1 MAKKEQKEKS
11 IEETLW
17 ESANKL
23 RGSVEPSEYKHV
35 VLSLIFLKYAFDRFV
50 ERRDELIAEGKEAFV
65 NQPVFYNAKNVFYL
79 SEASRWDYLMENA
92 KQNDI
97 AIKIDAAL
105 AQVEKD
111 NLALKG
117 ALPSNYYSGL
127 GLDRTKLASLLD
139 VIGKIDTQK
148 DREHDLIGRVYEY
161 FLGKFAI
168 AEGKGKGEYYTPKTI
183 VNLIAEMIQPY
194 RGKIYD
200 PCCGSGGMFVQ
211 SMKFI
216 EAHHGNKKDISVY
229 GQEYTNTTYKLAKMN
244 LAIRGIACNL
254 GEKAA
259 DTFHDDQHKDL
270 KADFIMANPPF
281 NQKAWRAENELTNDP
296 RWHGYDVPPT
306 SNANYGWILNI
317 VSKLSTN
324 GMAGFL
330 LANGALSGDG
340 TELNIRR
347 QLLKNHLV
355 EAIVILP
362 RNMFYSTDISVT
374 LWILAGNRK
383 ARTVEQ
389 NGELVK
395 YRNRENEVLFIDLRQ
410 WGEPFEKKYIQFTL
424 EQISQIAENFHN
436 WQREG
441 YEQTYRNVPEYC
453 YSATLEEIEGKG
465 WSLVPS
471 KYIEFKSRDEGI
483 DFDSKMKELQA
494 EMKELLKQKYD
505 GYHFSEK
512 MTDIYNPFS
521 LLNSFAQQRL
531 DDYWFR
537 SGTPSYLLRLLNH
550 SEENLD
556 ELTNRYYEPQEFV
569 DYKATVEKPLPM
581 IYQSGYLTIK
591 DYKPRRGTFL
601 LDFPNNEV
609 KAGFV
614 SLVASEYL
622 KPQKQSVNSWLQ
634 DILDALE
641 DGKPDTLRQLFTS
654 FLADIPYTMRRKNDE
669 RERERYFHYTF
680 YLIFRL
686 VSVYTVYT
694 EKEQSEGRVD
704 CIVEVPDYVYIFE
717 FKLDGTAEE
726 ALRQIEEKGYA
737 RPYEGDKRTLYKI
750 GVSFSSQ
757 TGTVEQ
763 WEWI

>member
-1 MAKKEQKEKS
+1 MAKKIQKEKN

-50 ERRDELIAEGKEAFV
+50 ERRNELIAEGKEAFV
-65 NQPVFYNAKNVFYL
+65 DQSVFYNAKNVFYL
-79 SEASRWDYLMENA
+79 SEVSRWDNLMENA

-111 NLALKG
+111 NPALKG

-148 DREHDLIGRVYEY
+148 DKEHDLIGRVYEY

-281 NQKAWRAENELTNDP
+281 NQKAWRAENELTADP

-317 VSKLSTN
+317 VSKLSAN

-389 NGELVK
+389 NGQLVK

-410 WGEPFEKKYIQFTL
+410 WGESFEKKYIQFTQ
-424 EQISQIAENFHN
+424 EQISRISENFHN

-441 YEQTYRNVPEYC
+441 YEQTYQNVPEYC
-453 YSATLEEIEGKG
+453 YSATLEEIETKG

-483 DFDSKMKELQA
+483 DFDSRMKELQA
-494 EMKELLKQKYD
+494 EMKELLKQE
-505 GYHFSEK
+505 EK
-512 MTDIYNPFS
+512 SKID
-521 LLNSFAQQRL
+521 LLNLFK
-531 DDYWFR
+531 
-537 SGTPSYLLRLLNH
+537 
-550 SEENLD
+550 
-556 ELTNRYYEPQEFV
+556 EL
-569 DYKATVEKPLPM
+569 
-581 IYQSGYLTIK
+581 GY
-591 DYKPRRGTFL
+591 G
-601 LDFPNNEV
+601 
-609 KAGFV
+609 
-614 SLVASEYL
+614 
-622 KPQKQSVNSWLQ
+622 
-634 DILDALE
+634 
-641 DGKPDTLRQLFTS
+641 
-654 FLADIPYTMRRKNDE
+654 
-669 RERERYFHYTF
+669 
-680 YLIFRL
+680 
-686 VSVYTVYT
+686 
-694 EKEQSEGRVD
+694 
-704 CIVEVPDYVYIFE
+704 
-717 FKLDGTAEE
+717 
-726 ALRQIEEKGYA
+726 IE
-737 RPYEGDKRTLYKI
+737 
-750 GVSFSSQ
+750 
-757 TGTVEQ
+757 
-763 WEWI
+763 